1 MYSEPESR
9 KDRPASESL
18 ILQIALSIEM
28 SAAMPSSSH
37 ALFWGDVCAPKLR
50 RGDGGGRQSGNTEIQ
65 LLHKD
70 LITAPALTR
79 FRIAKSHH

>member
-9 KDRPASESL
+9 KNLPASDSL
-18 ILQIALSIEM
+18 ILQIASVGM
-28 SAAMPSSSH
+28 SAAMPSSSTI
-37 ALFWGDVCAPKLR
+37 LFWGNVCAPKLHSR
-50 RGDGGGRQSGNTEIQ
+50 DGGGGQSGNVEIQ

-79 FRIAKSHH
+79 FCIAKSHH